1 VVADGTVSPMKMV
14 PDVAPVFW
22 AVNVSVMGVEEPAYT
37 VDGAADLVTTK
48 LAAFEGPP
56 PELVGPFTLTVTCTD
71 APWQAF

>member
-1 VVADGTVSPMKMV
+1 
-14 PDVAPVFW
+14 
-22 AVNVSVMGVEEPAYT
+22 MGVDEPAYT

-56 PELVGPFTLTVTCTD
+56 PELGGPFEGPPPELGGPFTLTVTCTD